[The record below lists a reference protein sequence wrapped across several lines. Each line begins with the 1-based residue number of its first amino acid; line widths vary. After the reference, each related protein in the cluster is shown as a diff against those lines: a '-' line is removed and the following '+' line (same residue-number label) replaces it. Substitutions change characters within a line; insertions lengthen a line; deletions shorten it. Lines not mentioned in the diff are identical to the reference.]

1 LEYVS
6 NPERVHTPV
15 FVSPKV
21 RRWNE
26 VYAIIETS
34 GKQYKVSEGE
44 LLYTEKQVGYE
55 PGEEILFDKVLMV
68 RTDNE
73 TLIGKPYL
81 ENAVVRGKVL
91 EHGRARK
98 VVTVKYRPRKNSK
111 VKKGHRQWYTKIMI
125 EKIEL
130 K

>member
-1 LEYVS
+1 M
-6 NPERVHTPV
+6 
-15 FVSPKV
+15 
-21 RRWNE
+21 
-26 VYAIIETS
+26 YAIIETS

-44 LLYTEKQVGYE
+44 LFYTEKQVGYE

-111 VKKGHRQWYTKIMI
+111 VKKGHRQRYTKLMI

>member
-1 LEYVS
+1 MEYVS

-15 FVSPKV
+15 LVSPKV